1 MSLPE
6 TIPVRREPEGSALPA
21 YDAGPALILAG
32 LAIAIALV
40 WITIWQRRKPRTQ
53 QVASKGLLDRWLPH
67 RLPSDL
73 VVKSSTR
80 LTPHH
85 SVHQVDWNG
94 RRLLIGCANQSITLL
109 SELSPMADAAPEPSA
124 PSPQAGAPL

>member
-6 TIPVRREPEGSALPA
+6 TIPVRREPDSSSLPS
-21 YDAGPALILAG
+21 YDAGPALICAG
-32 LAIAIALV
+32 LAIALALV
-40 WITIWQRRKPRTQ
+40 WITIWQRRKPRSQ
-53 QVASKGLLDRWLPH
+53 QAAPQGLLDRWLPH
-67 RLPSDL
+67 RLPGDL

-109 SELSPMADAAPEPSA
+109 SELPPATDAAAKPPTPST
-124 PSPQAGAPL
+124 SVGAP